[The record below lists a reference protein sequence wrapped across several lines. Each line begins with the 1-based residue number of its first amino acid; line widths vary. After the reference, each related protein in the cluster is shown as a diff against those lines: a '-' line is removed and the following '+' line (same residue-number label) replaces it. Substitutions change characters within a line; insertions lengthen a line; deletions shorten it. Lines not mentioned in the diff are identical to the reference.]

1 METIVSIINIH
12 DTEDAVFLRPE
23 IKMEPLICRWFA
35 WSHLLSPI
43 QLAMHITYRIVPLL
57 QSFVSNPS
65 VHVAANSDPKMYGGP
80 FVSLSQDD
88 VERVKELIEVTTRQC
103 AQLMTMAQDIR
114 SFEGALQEKATG
126 YSLNEF
132 YSQLPVSLAGMVELL
147 YDTYHHPS
155 LRFFE
160 AMVYDEHLTEH
171 THEIFL
177 QDVAEADRHFFM
189 STPRL
194 STANSLSFPMRFSDE
209 RLDVLAAT
217 RTRPGSFAQ
226 LAHLFDVSQEQL
238 PLFRSFFTDKA
249 PARNGDAS
257 YPDDGV
263 RMRYFGHACVLFQSA
278 GTSVLFDPFVS
289 VEEGSDNRFT
299 INDLPDFI
307 DYVVITHSH
316 QDHFSL
322 EMLIQ
327 LRHRIGRVLV
337 PANNSGNITD
347 PSMKLNLMALGFEHI
362 DVLDVLDR
370 VEIPNGHI
378 LSLPFTGE
386 HADLSI
392 YSKQA
397 VALTLAGRKF
407 IFLIDSDGRDPVLY
421 RKLMCKVG
429 AVDALFIGME
439 CHGAPLNWLYEPVLG
454 KPVNR
459 RNNESRRLSGAD
471 NDRAKRILDE
481 IKAPQV
487 FVYAMGQEPWMKY
500 VMGLQYEPDSVQ
512 LVESTKF
519 LGQCEQAG
527 VQAERLY
534 ISREVIYSNAAQACD
549 TQRAPLQA

>member
-1 METIVSIINIH
+1 LSITNIH
-12 DTEDAVFLRPE
+12 NPEDVVYLRPE
-23 IKMEPLICRWFA
+23 VKMEPLICRWFA
-35 WSHLLSPI
+35 WSHLLSPV
-43 QLAMHITYRIVPLL
+43 QLAMHITYRILPLL
-57 QSFVSNPS
+57 QSFVTNPS
-65 VHVAANSDPKMYGGP
+65 VHVSANSDPKMYGGP
-80 FVSLSQDD
+80 FVSLRQED
-88 VERVKELIEVTTRQC
+88 VEQVKELIAITTRNC
-103 AQLMTMAQDIR
+103 AKLMTMAQDFR
-114 SFEGALQEKATG
+114 RFDNLLQEKASG
-126 YSLNEF
+126 YSLNDF
-132 YSQLPVSLAGMVELL
+132 YAELPASLAGLVELL

-155 LRFFE
+155 MRFFE
-160 AMVYDEHLTEH
+160 SMVYDEHLTEH

-177 QDVAEADRHFFM
+177 QEVAESDRHFFM

-194 STANSLSFPMRFSDE
+194 PTPDSLSFAMPFSDE
-209 RLDVLAAT
+209 RLDALAST
-217 RTRPGSFAQ
+217 RTRPGSFSQ
-226 LAHLFDVSQEQL
+226 LARLFDVSEAQI
-238 PLFRSFFTDKA
+238 PTFRSFFTSQP
-249 PARNGDAS
+249 PACKDGANYTG
-257 YPDDGV
+257 DGV
-263 RMRYFGHACVLFQSA
+263 RMRYFGHACVLFQSD

-289 VEEGSDNRFT
+289 IEPGADARFT

-347 PSMKLNLMALGFEHI
+347 PSMKLNLMELGFKNV
-362 DVLDVLDR
+362 DVLDVLDQ
-370 VEIPNGHI
+370 VALPNGHI

-397 VALTLAGRKF
+397 VALSMAGRKF
-407 IFLIDSDGRDPVLY
+407 MFLIDSDGRDPILY
-421 RKLMCKVG
+421 RKLMRRVG
-429 AVDALFIGME
+429 AIDALFIGME

-471 NDRAKRILDE
+471 NERAQKILDE

-512 LVESTKF
+512 LTESNKF
-519 LGQCEQAG
+519 LEQCAQAG

-534 ISREVIYSNAAQACD
+534 ISREVTYGAVTEA
-549 TQRAPLQA
+549 APLPQDALRA

>member
-1 METIVSIINIH
+1 MSIINIH
-12 DTEDAVFLRPE
+12 DAEDAVFLRPE

-35 WSHLLSPI
+35 WSHLLSPV

-80 FVSLSQDD
+80 FVSLGQDD
-88 VERVKELIEVTTRQC
+88 VERVRELIELTTSQC
-103 AQLMTMAQDIR
+103 ARLITLAQDFR
-114 SFEGALQEKATG
+114 SFEGALQEKASG
-126 YSLNEF
+126 FSLNDF
-132 YSQLPVSLAGMVELL
+132 YSQLPVSLAGVVELL

-155 LRFFE
+155 IRFFE
-160 AMVYDEHLTEH
+160 AMLYDEQLTEH

-194 STANSLSFPMRFSDE
+194 PTANSLSFAMKFSDE
-209 RLDVLAAT
+209 RLDVLAAS
-217 RTRPGSFAQ
+217 RTRAGSFAQ
-226 LAHLFDVSQEQL
+226 LARLFDVQDAQL
-238 PLFRSFFTDKA
+238 PVFRSFFTDKA
-249 PARNGDAS
+249 PARNGEAQFLE
-257 YPDDGV
+257 DGV

-289 VEEGSDNRFT
+289 MEEGADNRFT

-327 LRHRIGRVLV
+327 LRHRIGHVLV

-347 PSMKLNLMALGFEHI
+347 PSMKLNLMALGFKNI
-362 DVLDVLDR
+362 DVLDVLER
-370 VEIPNGHI
+370 VDIPNGHI
-378 LSLPFTGE
+378 TSLPFTGE

-397 VALTLAGRKF
+397 IALTLAGRKF
-407 IFLIDSDGRDPVLY
+407 MFLIDSDGRDPVLY
-421 RKLMCKVG
+421 RKLMRKVG

-471 NDRAKRILDE
+471 NERAQRILNE

-512 LVESTKF
+512 LLESTKF
-519 LGQCEQAG
+519 LEQCAQAG

-534 ISREVIYSNAAQACD
+534 ISREAIYSNAADGAAAD
-549 TQRAPLQA
+549 RASLQA